1 MYQGIANK
9 TIWVSVRS
17 PRLFDILNGT
27 WTKKYRLLS
36 ERQYKHT
43 MNQANTFYSRPVI
56 ALMTDFGIGDGD
68 VGVMKAVIAGITPD
82 AHIIDITHNVAPQ
95 NVSSGAWILAAGY
108 RYFPNKTVFIC
119 VVDPGV
125 GSTRGALAL
134 HAGDWYFVGP
144 DNGLFS
150 YIMSEQPIHAAIL
163 LTNSSYHLPTV
174 SSTFHGRDI
183 FAPVGAYL
191 ARGLTDIFYELGPS
205 VDPALL
211 RRLEVGGVVR
221 DGTTINAYIVHVDN
235 FGNLI
240 TSIPLTFVPEL
251 YTVSHVQIVFKDSG
265 ITVEKLRQYFAEG
278 PDDGQAFIYSDSS
291 GYVGIAVRNGNAAIT
306 LGVGFGAPVVLTA
319 SEG

>member
-1 MYQGIANK
+1 MTQQNF
-9 TIWVSVRS
+9 
-17 PRLFDILNGT
+17 PD
-27 WTKKYRLLS
+27 
-36 ERQYKHT
+36 
-43 MNQANTFYSRPVI
+43 SRPVI

-68 VGVMKAVIAGITPD
+68 VGVMKGVIAGITPD

-95 NVSSGAWILAAGY
+95 NVSSGAWILAASY
-108 RYFPNKTVFIC
+108 HYFPKNTVFIC
-119 VVDPGV
+119 VIDPGV

-150 YIMSEQPIHAAIL
+150 YIISEQTIHAAVL

-205 VDPALL
+205 VDPDLL
-211 RRLEVGGVVR
+211 RRLEIGGAVR
-221 DGTTINAYIVHVDN
+221 DGTTINAHIVHVDN

-240 TSIPLTFVPEL
+240 TSIPLTLVPEL
-251 YTVSHVQIVFKDSG
+251 YTVSKVQIVFKEDS
-265 ITVEKLRQYFAEG
+265 ITVEKLRQFFAEG
-278 PDDGQAFIYSDSS
+278 PDDGQAFIYGDSS
-291 GYVGIAVRNGNAAIT
+291 GYVGIAVRNGNDAKT
-306 LGVGFGAPVVLTA
+306 LSVGFGAPLVLNI
-319 SEG
+319 SKG

>member
-1 MYQGIANK
+1 MTQQNF
-9 TIWVSVRS
+9 S
-17 PRLFDILNGT
+17 N
-27 WTKKYRLLS
+27 
-36 ERQYKHT
+36 
-43 MNQANTFYSRPVI
+43 SRPVI

-82 AHIIDITHNVAPQ
+82 AQIIDITHNVAPQ
-95 NVSSGAWILAAGY
+95 NVSSGAWILAASY
-108 RYFPNKTVFIC
+108 HYFPKNTVFIC
-119 VVDPGV
+119 VIDPGV

-150 YIMSEQPIHAAIL
+150 YILSEQSINAAVL
-163 LTNSSYHLPTV
+163 LTNSSYHLSTV

-205 VDPALL
+205 VDPDLL
-211 RRLEVGGVVR
+211 RRLEVGGAVR
-221 DGTTINAYIVHVDN
+221 DGTTINAHIVHVDN

-240 TSIPLTFVPEL
+240 TSIPLTLVPEL
-251 YTVSHVQIVFKDSG
+251 YTVSQVQIIFKNIG

-278 PDDGQAFIYSDSS
+278 PDDGQAFIYGDSS
-291 GYVGIAVRNGNAAIT
+291 GYVGIAVRNGNAAKA
-306 LGVGFGAPVVLTA
+306 LGVGFSAPIALIT

>member
-1 MYQGIANK
+1 MAQQNF
-9 TIWVSVRS
+9 S
-17 PRLFDILNGT
+17 D
-27 WTKKYRLLS
+27 
-36 ERQYKHT
+36 
-43 MNQANTFYSRPVI
+43 SRPII

-68 VGVMKAVIAGITPD
+68 VGVMKGVIAGITPD

-108 RYFPNKTVFIC
+108 RYFPKNTVFVC

-125 GSTRGALAL
+125 GSSRGAIAL

-150 YIMSEQPIHAAIL
+150 YIMSEQLIHAAVL
-163 LTNSSYHLPTV
+163 LANSSYHLPTV

-191 ARGLTDIFYELGPS
+191 ARRLTGVFYELGPS
-205 VDPALL
+205 VDPAAL
-211 RRLEVGGVVR
+211 RRLEVGGDVR
-221 DGTTINAYIVHVDN
+221 DGTTINAHIVHVDN

-240 TSIPLTFVPEL
+240 TSIPLTLVPEL
-251 YTVSHVQIVFKDSG
+251 YTVSKVQILFKDHG

-278 PDDGQAFIYSDSS
+278 PDDGQAFIYGDSS
-291 GYVGIAVRNGNAAIT
+291 GYIGIAVRNGNAAKS
-306 LGVGFGAPVVLTA
+306 LGVGFGAPLTLIT
-319 SEG
+319 SKG

>member
-1 MYQGIANK
+1 MTQQNF
-9 TIWVSVRS
+9 S
-17 PRLFDILNGT
+17 N
-27 WTKKYRLLS
+27 
-36 ERQYKHT
+36 
-43 MNQANTFYSRPVI
+43 SRPVI

-95 NVSSGAWILAAGY
+95 NVSSGAWILAASY
-108 RYFPNKTVFIC
+108 HYFPKNTVFIC
-119 VVDPGV
+119 VIDPGV

-150 YIMSEQPIHAAIL
+150 YILSEQPIHAAVL
-163 LTNSSYHLPTV
+163 LTNSSYHLSTV

-205 VDPALL
+205 VDPDLL
-211 RRLEVGGVVR
+211 RRLEVGGAVR
-221 DGTTINAYIVHVDN
+221 DGTTINAHIVHVDN

-240 TSIPLTFVPEL
+240 TSIPLTLVPEL
-251 YTVSHVQIVFKDSG
+251 YTVSQVQIIFKNIG

-278 PDDGQAFIYSDSS
+278 PDDGQAFIYGDSS
-291 GYVGIAVRNGNAAIT
+291 GYVGIAVRNGNAAKA
-306 LGVGFGAPVVLTA
+306 LGVGFSAPIALIT
-319 SEG
+319 SER

>member
-1 MYQGIANK
+1 MTQQNF
-9 TIWVSVRS
+9 S
-17 PRLFDILNGT
+17 N
-27 WTKKYRLLS
+27 
-36 ERQYKHT
+36 
-43 MNQANTFYSRPVI
+43 SRPVI

-82 AHIIDITHNVAPQ
+82 AQIIDITHNVAPQ
-95 NVSSGAWILAAGY
+95 NVSSGAWILAASY
-108 RYFPNKTVFIC
+108 HYFPKNTVFIC
-119 VVDPGV
+119 VIDPGV
-125 GSTRGALAL
+125 GSTREALAL

-150 YIMSEQPIHAAIL
+150 YILSEQPIHAAVL
-163 LTNSSYHLPTV
+163 LTNSSYHLSTV

-205 VDPALL
+205 VDPDLL
-211 RRLEVGGVVR
+211 RRLEVGGAVR
-221 DGTTINAYIVHVDN
+221 DGTTINAHIVHVDN

-240 TSIPLTFVPEL
+240 TSIPLTLVPEL
-251 YTVSHVQIVFKDSG
+251 YTVSQVQIIFKNIG

-278 PDDGQAFIYSDSS
+278 PDDGQAFIYGDSS
-291 GYVGIAVRNGNAAIT
+291 GYVGIAVRNGNAAKA
-306 LGVGFGAPVVLTA
+306 LGVGFSAPIALIT

>member
-1 MYQGIANK
+1 MTQQNF
-9 TIWVSVRS
+9 S
-17 PRLFDILNGT
+17 N
-27 WTKKYRLLS
+27 
-36 ERQYKHT
+36 
-43 MNQANTFYSRPVI
+43 SRPVI

-95 NVSSGAWILAAGY
+95 NVSSGAWILAASY
-108 RYFPNKTVFIC
+108 HYFPKNTVFIC
-119 VVDPGV
+119 VIDPGV
-125 GSTRGALAL
+125 GSTREALAL

-150 YIMSEQPIHAAIL
+150 YILSEQSINAAVL
-163 LTNSSYHLPTV
+163 LTNSSYHLSTV

-205 VDPALL
+205 VDPDLL
-211 RRLEVGGVVR
+211 RRLEVGGAVR
-221 DGTTINAYIVHVDN
+221 DGTTINAHIVHVDN

-240 TSIPLTFVPEL
+240 TSIPLTLVPEL
-251 YTVSHVQIVFKDSG
+251 YTVSQVQIIFKNIG

-278 PDDGQAFIYSDSS
+278 PDDGQAFIYGDSS
-291 GYVGIAVRNGNAAIT
+291 GYVGIAVRNGNAAKA
-306 LGVGFGAPVVLTA
+306 LGVGFSAPIALIT
-319 SEG
+319 SER